1 MQTSTLPVE
10 EYWTTLASVLPA
22 FSPEQQH
29 TAVTL
34 YRELARGKP
43 LTTERVA
50 SVLSVPPERA
60 NEELAR
66 DPLRAFVYAD
76 KGRIVGFGGLAVA
89 PMHHEFRVKGQTLWT
104 WCAWDSLFIP
114 TILGETAEVS
124 SPDPETR
131 ELVRLTVSPIGI
143 ERVEPKDAVVSFLL
157 PDTDDF
163 DQSAE
168 NVMEKFCHSVFF
180 FTSRES
186 GERWRAKHKGT
197 FLYSLDDAFE
207 LGLRLVM
214 KQFGDELRRQSA
226 VPAAGVPSPS
236 HESTHT

>member
-1 MQTSTLPVE
+1 MRTRTLPLE
-10 EYWTTLASVLPA
+10 DYWTTLARVLPE

-34 YRELARGKP
+34 YRELAKGKP

-50 SVLSVPPERA
+50 SVLGVASEKA
-60 NEELAR
+60 AEELAR

-76 KGRIVGFGGLAVA
+76 RGQIVGFGGLAAA

-114 TILGETAEVS
+114 TVLGDTADVS

-131 ELVRLTVSPIGI
+131 ELVRLTVSPISI
-143 ERVEPKDAVVSFLL
+143 ERVEPKDAVVSFPL
-157 PDTDDF
+157 PGEGNF

-168 NVMEKFCHSVFF
+168 NVMGTFCHSVFF
-180 FTSRES
+180 FASRES
-186 GERWRAKHKGT
+186 GERWRSTHEGT
-197 FLYSLDDAFE
+197 VLYSLDDAFE
-207 LGLRLVM
+207 LGRRLVR
-214 KQFGDELRRQSA
+214 KQFGLELERLSA
-226 VPAAGVPSPS
+226 VRAGVARSIA
-236 HESTHT
+236 